1 MISGLLA
8 VRRSSSD
15 TSVTSVVIG
24 EAGRV
29 LSDGSPIHV
38 AGTMS
43 RVRAAQALS
52 SPLYLANARPDA
64 RADVIARCTCGGWGG
79 PYEGSA
85 LRSPGRPQGVGV
97 ITAQPGSGPTVL
109 RILLGSQLRRLR
121 EAKGV
126 TRDDA
131 GYTIRAS
138 GSKISR
144 MELGRVSF
152 KERDVEDLLDL
163 YGVDEEEAQA
173 LIALAKQA
181 NSPGWWHKYGDVLP
195 DWFQVYV
202 GLEEAASLIRL
213 YEVQFIPGLLQTAGY
228 ARAVVRLGQPF
239 ATPEEVERRVG
250 LRLARQEVLTKPGGP
265 RLWAVVDEAALRRPI
280 GGREVMRAQL
290 VQLIEVAGEA
300 NITLQVVPF
309 RSGGHAAEAG
319 AFTIMRFPEV
329 DLPDVVYLEHL
340 TSALYLDKRED
351 VEKYTEVMERLSV
364 EGESPERTTEIL
376 SGMLEEAI
384 EE

>member
-1 MISGLLA
+1 MC
-8 VRRSSSD
+8 
-15 TSVTSVVIG
+15 
-24 EAGRV
+24 
-29 LSDGSPIHV
+29 
-38 AGTMS
+38 
-43 RVRAAQALS
+43 VRAAQALS
-52 SPLYLANARPDA
+52 STQYLANARPDA
-64 RADVIARCTCGGWGG
+64 RADVIARCTCSGWGG

-85 LRSPGRPQGVGV
+85 LRSPGRPQGVDV

-173 LIALAKQA
+173 LIALARQA
-181 NSPGWWHKYGDVLP
+181 NSPGWWHRYSDVLP

-202 GLEEAASLIRL
+202 GLEEAALLIRL
-213 YEVQFIPGLLQTAGY
+213 YEVQFVPGLLQTADY
-228 ARAVVRLGQPF
+228 ARAVIRLGLPS
-239 ATPEEVERRVG
+239 ASADEVERRVG
-250 LRLARQEVLTKPGGP
+250 LRMARQEVLKKESGGP

-280 GGREVMRAQL
+280 GG
-290 VQLIEVAGEA
+290 GE
-300 NITLQVVPF
+300 
-309 RSGGHAAEAG
+309 
-319 AFTIMRFPEV
+319 
-329 DLPDVVYLEHL
+329 
-340 TSALYLDKRED
+340 
-351 VEKYTEVMERLSV
+351 
-364 EGESPERTTEIL
+364 
-376 SGMLEEAI
+376 
-384 EE
+384 